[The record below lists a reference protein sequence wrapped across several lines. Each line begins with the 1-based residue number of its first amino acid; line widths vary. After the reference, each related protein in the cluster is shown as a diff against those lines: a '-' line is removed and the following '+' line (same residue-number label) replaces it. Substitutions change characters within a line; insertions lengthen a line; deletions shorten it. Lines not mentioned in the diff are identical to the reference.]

1 MNLVATF
8 MVGLVEW
15 IVGTDVLVD
24 PCFISGDSLSN
35 DPPSKTDDLK
45 SYFVPIGSVRPMR
58 GQHYKTPILRIH
70 PQWDSLTSKVEE

>member
-1 MNLVATF
+1 MQ
-8 MVGLVEW
+8 GLVEW
-15 IVGTDVLVD
+15 IVGTDVLID

-58 GQHYKTPILRIH
+58 GQHYKTPMLRIH